1 MAAATLTFSAI
12 SGETAQYLRSAQEVD
27 VTLTMV
33 ASTSTYT
40 NGGLADTSGFSASWA
55 VPFNIRPT
63 FVEAKGYLMTSDF
76 ETAFP
81 FHIDLTNRKVVLFG
95 LYPTPVESE
104 PLSEVADGASI
115 PDGIYTARIRIRGY

>member
-12 SGETAQYLRSAQEVD
+12 SGEELQFLRSKAEVD

-40 NGGLADTSGFSASWA
+40 NGGLADASGFGAAWA

-63 FVEAKGYLMTSDF
+63 FVEPKGYLMTSDF
-76 ETAFP
+76 ESAFP
-81 FHIDLTNRKVVLFG
+81 FHIDLTNRKIVLLG
-95 LYPTPVESE
+95 LYPTPAESE

-115 PDGIYTARIRIRGY
+115 PDGTYTARIRIRGT

>member
-12 SGETAQYLRSAQEVD
+12 SGEELQFLRSKAEVD

-40 NGGLADTSGFSASWA
+40 NGGLADSSGFGAAWA

-63 FVEAKGYLMTSDF
+63 FVQKLTPLRTSDF
-76 ETAFP
+76 ENAFD
-81 FHIDLTNRKVVLFG
+81 FEIDLTNRKVVLYG
-95 LYPTPVESE
+95 LYATPAEGE
-104 PLSEVADGASI
+104 PWSEVPDANSI
-115 PDGIYTARIRIRGY
+115 PNGTYTARIRIRGT